1 MERASISG
9 DVMENQLLA
18 VEIVEHKNTKK
29 IRISVQ
35 MLFLPKDEFRRKH
48 LTSIKQS
55 VTHFKIKDTQDSH
68 FIMYAYSN
76 MPNQVQYRLLTQI
89 HLGLLLP
96 SSVPTHNYYLKS
108 AVFYTNS

>member
-1 MERASISG
+1 M
-9 DVMENQLLA
+9 QF
-18 VEIVEHKNTKK
+18 EIAEHKNTKK
-29 IRISVQ
+29 IRNSVH
-35 MLFLPKDEFRRKH
+35 MFFFLPKDEFCRKY

-89 HLGLLLP
+89 YVGLLLP
-96 SSVPTHNYYLKS
+96 YSSPTHNYYLKS